1 MASFFIQ
8 YRDLAGIMIFSLV
21 IKVILASI
29 GEVINPDG
37 VLYIAA
43 AQQYAAGNFSEGI
56 QIYPMPVFPMLIAG
70 VHWLI
75 PDWLA
80 AARTITITSM
90 VLASIPLYK
99 LTEHL
104 FHRRAAFW
112 ATIFLAVAPEA
123 NENAL
128 RVLRDPT
135 FVLLALTAL
144 LFVVNGFRSRSLGW
158 MASALAVAGS
168 TLLFRVEGIVIVAA
182 PPIFLVLLCF
192 AHKDAEVRS
201 FARKSV
207 AFWLGIPLA
216 AGIVLTIVVGPQIL
230 NQNRIDFI
238 VGEVRAVAGLSA
250 FDKYRQIYAYFK
262 DIQDQPP
269 FSGFSHSLPATVRH
283 WMPVIYLV
291 GLLESLVKQLYPL
304 FLVPL
309 AMNFKKIRTWRMSLE
324 KAFILLV
331 FTVYFLALFFVLITK
346 DKMVG
351 RLLFTPVILL
361 YPWVGHG
368 FDKGLKALRDIKLAP
383 LVQALVIL
391 LFIFLPCAKAIGD
404 VLGSDRSAVA
414 VGKSIRQDTNLRDAK
429 FLFSESSHW
438 LYARKLED
446 FAKARKIA
454 IQIGEHLEAGQEEGI
469 ETLALEHDVDTLV
482 LFVNKQKNQKIPL
495 FERFA
500 PYKHIDGE
508 KGVTVIYRSVIQ
520 KEGANPK
527 VKD

>member
-1 MASFFIQ
+1 
-8 YRDLAGIMIFSLV
+8 
-21 IKVILASI
+21 
-29 GEVINPDG
+29 
-37 VLYIAA
+37 
-43 AQQYAAGNFSEGI
+43 
-56 QIYPMPVFPMLIAG
+56 
-70 VHWLI
+70 
-75 PDWLA
+75 
-80 AARTITITSM
+80 
-90 VLASIPLYK
+90 
-99 LTEHL
+99 
-104 FHRRAAFW
+104 
-112 ATIFLAVAPEA
+112 
-123 NENAL
+123 
-128 RVLRDPT
+128 
-135 FVLLALTAL
+135 
-144 LFVVNGFRSRSLGW
+144 
-158 MASALAVAGS
+158 
-168 TLLFRVEGIVIVAA
+168 
-182 PPIFLVLLCF
+182 
-192 AHKDAEVRS
+192 
-201 FARKSV
+201 
-207 AFWLGIPLA
+207 
-216 AGIVLTIVVGPQIL
+216 
-230 NQNRIDFI
+230 
-238 VGEVRAVAGLSA
+238 
-250 FDKYRQIYAYFK
+250 
-262 DIQDQPP
+262 
-269 FSGFSHSLPATVRH
+269 
-283 WMPVIYLV
+283 
-291 GLLESLVKQLYPL
+291 
-304 FLVPL
+304 
-309 AMNFKKIRTWRMSLE
+309 MSLE